1 MKFQTGLL
9 SSKRFKT
16 SQLQVFLADSLTIFW
31 GDWLKLRARL
41 VQVAASGLIS
51 PLIYILAFGLGLGS
65 SIKPGSAISGNY
77 DNYLEFIL
85 PGMAALSSMTIS
97 FGGTTFSICG
107 DRLFSKT
114 FEELLLTPIHPLA
127 LHIGRMLAGIV
138 RGLMTS
144 GSVILVAILLT
155 GNWNFLNPLFLLLLV
170 LNCAVFAGLG
180 VIVGLSVRSLESVGL
195 YNNFIIIPMSFLGA
209 TFFDPATLPAALK
222 VVVYLLPLTYA
233 SMGLRAAANLPLSE
247 FPWYSIPIL
256 LLVAIALSLWGGYK
270 FARQQD

>member
-1 MKFQTGLL
+1 MTFQRALL
-9 SSKRFKT
+9 SSKKFKT
-16 SQLQVFLADSLTIFW
+16 SQFQLLLADSLTIFW
-31 GDWLKLRARL
+31 GDWLDLRVRI

-65 SIKPGSAISGNY
+65 SIKPGSGISGNY

-85 PGMAALSSMTIS
+85 PGMVALSSMTIS

-107 DRLFSKT
+107 DRIFTKT
-114 FEELLLTPIHPLA
+114 FEELLLVPIHPLA
-127 LHIGRMLAGIV
+127 LHIGKMLAGIV

-144 GSVILVAILLT
+144 GSVILVAVVLT

-209 TFFDPATLPAALK
+209 TFFDPSTLPVALK

-233 SMGLRAAANLPLSE
+233 SIGLRAAAHLPLSQ
-247 FPWYSIPIL
+247 FPWYSVPIL
-256 LLVAIALSLWGGYK
+256 LGIAIALSLWGSYK
-270 FARQQD
+270 FAHQQD

>member
-1 MKFQTGLL
+1 VKFQKALL
-9 SSKRFKT
+9 SGKSFKT
-16 SQLQVFLADSLTIFW
+16 SQFQILLADSLTIFW
-31 GDWLKLRARL
+31 GDWLDLRARV

-65 SIKPGSAISGNY
+65 SIKPGSGISGNY

-85 PGMAALSSMTIS
+85 PGMVALSSMTIS

-127 LHIGRMLAGIV
+127 LHIGKMLAGVV

-144 GSVILVAILLT
+144 GSVILVAVLLT
-155 GNWNFLNPLFLLLLV
+155 GNWNFLNPLFLVLLV

-209 TFFDPATLPAALK
+209 TFFDPGTLPAALK

-233 SMGLRAAANLPLSE
+233 SIGLRAAAHLPLSQ

-256 LLVAIALSLWGGYK
+256 LAAAIALSLWGAYK
-270 FARQQD
+270 FAHQQD